1 MILAHGLAPRRR
13 AVPSGNPHGPDT
25 YTGDNPRRGRLE
37 SWRNLRHR
45 QGGLLTD
52 ALIAGHRPVKRS
64 SESRHLLFRCHPE
77 GNPGTAIADRF
88 AGVHPKA
95 LP

>member
-1 MILAHGLAPRRR
+1 MEEEVKR
-13 AVPSGNPHGPDT
+13 SN
-25 YTGDNPRRGRLE
+25 E
-37 SWRNLRHR
+37 SRH
-45 QGGLLTD
+45 LL
-52 ALIAGHRPVKRS
+52 KRS